1 MSWPCIR
8 VGALHQQNRLH
19 PITVPHSPKSFTHSL
34 LDNVFEIFTIRSCG
48 ITAQLTPWKRDARVL
63 LAAGTTLPH
72 MRVQSMGL
80 ELRHV
85 SGGMFRGE
93 VGS

>member
-1 MSWPCIR
+1 M
-8 VGALHQQNRLH
+8 
-19 PITVPHSPKSFTHSL
+19 
-34 LDNVFEIFTIRSCG
+34 DNFLEIFAIRSCG
-48 ITAQLTPWKRDARVL
+48 IIAQLAPWKRDARVL
-63 LAAGTTLPH
+63 LSAGTTLPP